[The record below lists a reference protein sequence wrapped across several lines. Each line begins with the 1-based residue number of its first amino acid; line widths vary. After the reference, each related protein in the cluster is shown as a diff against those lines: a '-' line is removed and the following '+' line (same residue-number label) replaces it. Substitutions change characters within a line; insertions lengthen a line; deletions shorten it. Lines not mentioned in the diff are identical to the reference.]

1 MEPKSKKEEKSSA
14 RNCENILGVQVQQFQ
29 ELEHVE
35 HVPIAEWSRCIRVV
49 EQKEI
54 GNWELSPKEQKEK
67 MKVVEHLGKKMI
79 RQL

>member
-1 MEPKSKKEEKSSA
+1 MK
-14 RNCENILGVQVQQFQ
+14 NILGVQVQQFQ